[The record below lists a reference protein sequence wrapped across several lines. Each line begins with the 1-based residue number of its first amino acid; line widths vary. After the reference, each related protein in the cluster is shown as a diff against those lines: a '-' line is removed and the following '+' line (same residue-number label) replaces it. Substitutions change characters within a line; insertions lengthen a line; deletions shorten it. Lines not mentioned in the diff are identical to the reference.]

1 MLGYTVCSNKKE
13 DYMNKII
20 LGLLIS
26 SGLSVNTYAACTYN
40 FDATLAQ
47 VNAKNAAGGRQIKL
61 MSPISITEQKGT
73 ATITYIGSIPVDQV
87 VTSGKLI
94 SMLSIQTPLVD
105 KTVIG
110 NNIVAAEFIF
120 DASNLKNV
128 VLGDSY
134 EIQQMAFQILGAS
147 NLKNE
152 ISLDLGYGLINK
164 DTSLAD
170 GNYVTLTGATTKR
183 DTSGSVV
190 VKDVDRKVI
199 PITLPTDGK
208 VRVGLYFN
216 QVSKQMGY
224 IINGT
229 NYGYLNLVA
238 ENALKNIGFNG
249 VGIQSPNPNSKFIG
263 KTVSVQLIT
272 DKANMQFTYP
282 TGTTDICGS
291 AN

>member
-1 MLGYTVCSNKKE
+1 LAILFAQIKKE

-26 SGLSVNTYAACTYN
+26 SGLSINTYAACTYN
-40 FDATLAQ
+40 FDATQAQ
-47 VNAKNAAGGRQIKL
+47 VDAKNAAGGRQIKL

-73 ATITYIGSIPVDQV
+73 ATITYVGSTPVDQV
-87 VTSGKLI
+87 VTSSKLI
-94 SMLSIQTPLVD
+94 SITSSPTPLVD
-105 KTVIG
+105 KAVVGT
-110 NNIVAAEFIF
+110 NIVATEFVF

-134 EIQQMAFQILGAS
+134 ETQQMAFQILGAS

-152 ISLDLGYGLINK
+152 ISIDLGYALINK
-164 DTSLAD
+164 DSTRAD
-170 GNYVTLTGATTKR
+170 GSYVTLIGITRTR
-183 DTSGSVV
+183 DSSGSVV
-190 VKDVDRKVI
+190 VKDIAQKLI
-199 PITLPTDGK
+199 PITLPSDGK

-216 QVSKQMGY
+216 QVSKQVGY

-229 NYGYLNLVA
+229 NYGYLNLIA

-249 VGIQSPNPNSKFIG
+249 VGIQSPNPNSKFLG

-272 DKANMQFTYP
+272 NKANMQFTYP

>member
-1 MLGYTVCSNKKE
+1 
-13 DYMNKII
+13 MNKII

-26 SGLSVNTYAACTYN
+26 SGLSINTYAACTYN
-40 FDATLAQ
+40 FDATQAQ
-47 VNAKNAAGGRQIKL
+47 VDAKNAAGGRQIKL

-73 ATITYIGSIPVDQV
+73 ATITYVGSTPVDQV
-87 VTSGKLI
+87 VTSSKLI
-94 SMLSIQTPLVD
+94 SITSSQTPLVD
-105 KTVIG
+105 KAVVGT
-110 NNIVAAEFIF
+110 NIVATEFVF

-134 EIQQMAFQILGAS
+134 ETQQMAFQILGAS

-152 ISLDLGYGLINK
+152 ISIDLGYALINK
-164 DTSLAD
+164 DSTRAD
-170 GNYVTLTGATTKR
+170 GSYVTLIGITRTR
-183 DTSGSVV
+183 DSSGSVV
-190 VKDVDRKVI
+190 VKDIAQKLI
-199 PITLPTDGK
+199 PITLPSDGK

-216 QVSKQMGY
+216 QVSKQVGY

-229 NYGYLNLVA
+229 NYGYLNLIA

-249 VGIQSPNPNSKFIG
+249 VGIQSPNPNSKFLG

-272 DKANMQFTYP
+272 NKANMQFTYP
-282 TGTTDICGS
+282 TGTTDMCGN

>member
-1 MLGYTVCSNKKE
+1 
-13 DYMNKII
+13 MNKII

-26 SGLSVNTYAACTYN
+26 SGLSINTYAACTYN
-40 FDATLAQ
+40 FDATQAQ
-47 VNAKNAAGGRQIKL
+47 VDAKNAAGGRQIKL

-73 ATITYIGSIPVDQV
+73 ATITYVGSTPVDQV
-87 VTSGKLI
+87 VTSSKLI
-94 SMLSIQTPLVD
+94 SITSSPTPLVD
-105 KTVIG
+105 KAVVGT
-110 NNIVAAEFIF
+110 NIVATEFVF

-134 EIQQMAFQILGAS
+134 ETQQMAFQILGAS

-152 ISLDLGYGLINK
+152 ISIDLGYALINK
-164 DTSLAD
+164 DSTRAD
-170 GNYVTLTGATTKR
+170 GSYVTLIGITRTR
-183 DTSGSVV
+183 DSSGSVV
-190 VKDVDRKVI
+190 VKDIAQKLI
-199 PITLPTDGK
+199 PITLPSDGK

-216 QVSKQMGY
+216 QVSKQVGY

-229 NYGYLNLVA
+229 NYGYLNLIA

-249 VGIQSPNPNSKFIG
+249 VGIQSPNPNSKFLG

-272 DKANMQFTYP
+272 NKANMQFTYP

-291 AN
+291 VN

>member
-1 MLGYTVCSNKKE
+1 
-13 DYMNKII
+13 MNKII

-26 SGLSVNTYAACTYN
+26 SGLSINTYAACTYN
-40 FDATLAQ
+40 FDATQAQ
-47 VNAKNAAGGRQIKL
+47 VDAKNAAGGRQIKL

-73 ATITYIGSIPVDQV
+73 ATITYVGSTPVDQV
-87 VTSGKLI
+87 VTSSKLI
-94 SMLSIQTPLVD
+94 SITSSQTPLVD
-105 KTVIG
+105 KAVVGT
-110 NNIVAAEFIF
+110 NIVATEFIF

-134 EIQQMAFQILGAS
+134 ETQQMAFQILGAS

-152 ISLDLGYGLINK
+152 ISIDLGYALINK
-164 DTSLAD
+164 DSTRAD
-170 GNYVTLTGATTKR
+170 GSYVTLIGITRTR
-183 DTSGSVV
+183 DSSGSVV
-190 VKDVDRKVI
+190 VKDIAQKLI
-199 PITLPTDGK
+199 PITLPSDGK

-216 QVSKQMGY
+216 QVSKQVGY

-229 NYGYLNLVA
+229 NYGYLNLIA

-249 VGIQSPNPNSKFIG
+249 VGIQSPNPNSKFLG

-272 DKANMQFTYP
+272 NKANMQFTYP
-282 TGTTDICGS
+282 TGTTDICGN

>member
-1 MLGYTVCSNKKE
+1 
-13 DYMNKII
+13 MNKII

-26 SGLSVNTYAACTYN
+26 SGLSINTYAACTYN
-40 FDATLAQ
+40 FDATQAQ
-47 VNAKNAAGGRQIKL
+47 VDAKNAAGGRQIKL

-73 ATITYIGSIPVDQV
+73 ATITYVGSTPVDQV
-87 VTSGKLI
+87 VTSSKLI
-94 SMLSIQTPLVD
+94 SITSSQTPLVD
-105 KTVIG
+105 KAVVGT
-110 NNIVAAEFIF
+110 NIVATEFVF

-134 EIQQMAFQILGAS
+134 ETQQMAFQILGAS

-152 ISLDLGYGLINK
+152 ISIDLGYALINK
-164 DTSLAD
+164 DSTRAD
-170 GNYVTLTGATTKR
+170 GSYVTLIGITRTR
-183 DTSGSVV
+183 DSSGSVV
-190 VKDVDRKVI
+190 VKDIAQKLI
-199 PITLPTDGK
+199 PITLPSDGK

-216 QVSKQMGY
+216 QVSKQVGY

-229 NYGYLNLVA
+229 NYGYLNLIA

-249 VGIQSPNPNSKFIG
+249 VGIQSPNPNSKFLG

-272 DKANMQFTYP
+272 NKANMQFTYP
-282 TGTTDICGS
+282 TGTTDICGN

>member
-1 MLGYTVCSNKKE
+1 
-13 DYMNKII
+13 MNKII

-26 SGLSVNTYAACTYN
+26 SGLSINTYAACTYN
-40 FDATLAQ
+40 FDATQAQ
-47 VNAKNAAGGRQIKL
+47 VDAKNAAGGRQIKL

-73 ATITYIGSIPVDQV
+73 ATITYVGSTPVDQV
-87 VTSGKLI
+87 LTSSKLI
-94 SMLSIQTPLVD
+94 SITSSQTPLVD
-105 KTVIG
+105 KAVVGT
-110 NNIVAAEFIF
+110 NIVATEFVF

-134 EIQQMAFQILGAS
+134 ETQQMAFQILGAS

-152 ISLDLGYGLINK
+152 ISIDLGYALMNK
-164 DTSLAD
+164 DSTRAD
-170 GNYVTLTGATTKR
+170 GSYVTLIGITRTR
-183 DTSGSVV
+183 DSSGSIV
-190 VKDVDRKVI
+190 VKDIAQKLI
-199 PITLPTDGK
+199 PITLPSDGK

-216 QVSKQMGY
+216 QVSKQVGY

-229 NYGYLNLVA
+229 NYGYLNLIA

-249 VGIQSPNPNSKFIG
+249 VGIQSPNPNSKFLG

-272 DKANMQFTYP
+272 NKANMQFTYP
-282 TGTTDICGS
+282 TGTTDICGN

>member
-1 MLGYTVCSNKKE
+1 
-13 DYMNKII
+13 MNKII

-26 SGLSVNTYAACTYN
+26 SGLSINTYAACTYN
-40 FDATLAQ
+40 FDATQAQ
-47 VNAKNAAGGRQIKL
+47 VDAKNAAGGRQIKL

-73 ATITYIGSIPVDQV
+73 ATITYVGSTPVDQV
-87 VTSGKLI
+87 VTSSKLI
-94 SMLSIQTPLVD
+94 SITSSQTPLVD
-105 KTVIG
+105 KAVVGT
-110 NNIVAAEFIF
+110 NIVATEFVF

-134 EIQQMAFQILGAS
+134 ETQQMAFQILGAS

-152 ISLDLGYGLINK
+152 ISIDLGYALMNK
-164 DTSLAD
+164 DSTRAD
-170 GNYVTLTGATTKR
+170 GSYVTLIGITRTR
-183 DTSGSVV
+183 DSSGSVV
-190 VKDVDRKVI
+190 VKDIAQKLI
-199 PITLPTDGK
+199 PITLPSDGK

-216 QVSKQMGY
+216 QVSKQVGY

-229 NYGYLNLVA
+229 NYGYLNLIA

-249 VGIQSPNPNSKFIG
+249 VGIQSPNPNSKFLG

-272 DKANMQFTYP
+272 NKANMQFTYP
-282 TGTTDICGS
+282 TGTTDICGN

>member
-1 MLGYTVCSNKKE
+1 
-13 DYMNKII
+13 MNKII

-26 SGLSVNTYAACTYN
+26 SGLSINTYAACTYN
-40 FDATLAQ
+40 FDATQAQ
-47 VNAKNAAGGRQIKL
+47 VDAKNAAGGRQIKL

-73 ATITYIGSIPVDQV
+73 ATITYVGSTPVDQV
-87 VTSGKLI
+87 VTSSKLI
-94 SMLSIQTPLVD
+94 SITSSQTPLVD
-105 KTVIG
+105 KAVVGT
-110 NNIVAAEFIF
+110 NIVATEFVF

-134 EIQQMAFQILGAS
+134 ETQQMAFQILGAS

-152 ISLDLGYGLINK
+152 ISIDLGYALMNK
-164 DTSLAD
+164 DSTRAD
-170 GNYVTLTGATTKR
+170 GSYVTLIGITRTR
-183 DTSGSVV
+183 DSSGSVV
-190 VKDVDRKVI
+190 VKDIAQKLI
-199 PITLPTDGK
+199 PITLPSDGK

-216 QVSKQMGY
+216 QISKQVGY

-229 NYGYLNLVA
+229 NYGYLNLIA

-249 VGIQSPNPNSKFIG
+249 VGIQSPNPNSKFLG

-272 DKANMQFTYP
+272 NKANMQFTYP

>member
-1 MLGYTVCSNKKE
+1 
-13 DYMNKII
+13 MNKII

-26 SGLSVNTYAACTYN
+26 SGLSINTYAACTYN
-40 FDATLAQ
+40 FDATQAQ
-47 VNAKNAAGGRQIKL
+47 VDAANAAGGRQIKL
-61 MSPISITEQKGT
+61 MSPISIAEQKGT
-73 ATITYIGSIPVDQV
+73 ATITYIGSTPVDQV
-87 VTSGKLI
+87 VTSSKLI
-94 SMLSIQTPLVD
+94 SITSSQTPLVD
-105 KTVIG
+105 KAVVGT
-110 NNIVAAEFIF
+110 NIVATEFVF

-134 EIQQMAFQILGAS
+134 ETQQMAFQILGAS

-152 ISLDLGYGLINK
+152 ISIDLGYALINK
-164 DTSLAD
+164 DSTRAD
-170 GNYVTLTGATTKR
+170 GSYVTLIGITRTR
-183 DTSGSVV
+183 DSSGSVV
-190 VKDVDRKVI
+190 VKDIAQKLI
-199 PITLPTDGK
+199 PITLPSDGK

-216 QVSKQMGY
+216 QVSKQVGY

-229 NYGYLNLVA
+229 NYGYLNLIA

-249 VGIQSPNPNSKFIG
+249 VGIQSPNPNSKFLG

-272 DKANMQFTYP
+272 NKANMQFTYP

>member
-1 MLGYTVCSNKKE
+1 
-13 DYMNKII
+13 MNKII

-40 FDATLAQ
+40 FDATQAQ
-47 VNAKNAAGGRQIKL
+47 VDAKNAAGGRQIKL

-73 ATITYIGSIPVDQV
+73 ATITYVGSTPVDQV
-87 VTSGKLI
+87 VTSSKLI
-94 SMLSIQTPLVD
+94 SITSSQTPLVD
-105 KTVIG
+105 KAVVGT
-110 NNIVAAEFIF
+110 NIVATEFVF

-134 EIQQMAFQILGAS
+134 ETQQMAFQILGAS

-152 ISLDLGYGLINK
+152 ISIDLGYALINK
-164 DTSLAD
+164 DSTRAD
-170 GNYVTLTGATTKR
+170 GSYVTLIGITRTR
-183 DTSGSVV
+183 DSSGSVV
-190 VKDVDRKVI
+190 VKDIAQKLI
-199 PITLPTDGK
+199 PITLPSDGK

-216 QVSKQMGY
+216 QVSKQVGY

-229 NYGYLNLVA
+229 NYGYLNLIA

-249 VGIQSPNPNSKFIG
+249 VGIQSPNPNSKFLG

-272 DKANMQFTYP
+272 NKANMQFTYP
-282 TGTTDICGS
+282 TGTTDICGN

>member
-1 MLGYTVCSNKKE
+1 
-13 DYMNKII
+13 MNKII

-26 SGLSVNTYAACTYN
+26 SGLSVNTYAVCTYN
-40 FDATLAQ
+40 FDATQAQ
-47 VNAKNAAGGRQIKL
+47 VNAKNAAGGRQVKL

-94 SMLSIQTPLVD
+94 SMPSIQTPLVD

-164 DTSLAD
+164 DTSLTD

-190 VKDVDRKVI
+190 AKDVDRKVI

-216 QVSKQMGY
+216 QVSKQVGY

-229 NYGYLNLVA
+229 NYGYLNLIA

-249 VGIQSPNPNSKFIG
+249 VGIQSPNPNSKFLG

-272 DKANMQFTYP
+272 NKANMQFTYP

>member
-1 MLGYTVCSNKKE
+1 
-13 DYMNKII
+13 MNKII

-26 SGLSVNTYAACTYN
+26 SGLSINTYAACTYN
-40 FDATLAQ
+40 FDATQAQ
-47 VNAKNAAGGRQIKL
+47 VDAKNAAGGRQIKL

-73 ATITYIGSIPVDQV
+73 ATITYVGSTPVDQV
-87 VTSGKLI
+87 LTSSKLI
-94 SMLSIQTPLVD
+94 SITSSQTPLVD
-105 KTVIG
+105 KAVVGT
-110 NNIVAAEFIF
+110 NIVATEFVF

-134 EIQQMAFQILGAS
+134 ETQQMAFQILGAS
-147 NLKNE
+147 NSKNE
-152 ISLDLGYGLINK
+152 ISIDLGYALINK
-164 DTSLAD
+164 DSTRAD
-170 GNYVTLTGATTKR
+170 GSYVTLIGITRTR
-183 DTSGSVV
+183 DSSGSVV
-190 VKDVDRKVI
+190 VKDIAQKLI
-199 PITLPTDGK
+199 PITLPSDGK

-216 QVSKQMGY
+216 QVSKQVGY

-229 NYGYLNLVA
+229 NYGYLNLIA

-249 VGIQSPNPNSKFIG
+249 VGIQSPNPNSKFLG

-272 DKANMQFTYP
+272 NKANMQFTYP

>member
-1 MLGYTVCSNKKE
+1 
-13 DYMNKII
+13 MNKII
-20 LGLLIS
+20 FGLLIS

-40 FDATLAQ
+40 FDATQAQ
-47 VNAKNAAGGRQIKL
+47 VDAKNAAGGRQIKL
-61 MSPISITEQKGT
+61 MSPISIAEQKGT

-87 VTSGKLI
+87 ATSSKMITLP
-94 SMLSIQTPLVD
+94 SIQTPLVD
-105 KTVIG
+105 KAIAG

-120 DASNLKNV
+120 DVLNIKNI
-128 VLGDSY
+128 VLGDSH
-134 EIQQMAFQILGAS
+134 EIQQLAFNILGAS

-164 DTSLAD
+164 DVNYAD
-170 GNYVTLTGATTKR
+170 GSYVTLTGASTKR
-183 DTSGSVV
+183 DASGSVV
-190 VKDVDRKVI
+190 AKELDRKVI
-199 PITLPTDGK
+199 PVTVSTDGK

-229 NYGYLNLVA
+229 NYGYLNLIT

-249 VGIQSPNPNSKFIG
+249 VGIQSPNPNSKFLD

-272 DKANMQFTYP
+272 NKANMQFTYP
-282 TGTTDICGS
+282 TGTTDICGN

>member
-1 MLGYTVCSNKKE
+1 
-13 DYMNKII
+13 MNKII

-26 SGLSVNTYAACTYN
+26 SGLSINTYAACTYN
-40 FDATLAQ
+40 FDATQAQ
-47 VNAKNAAGGRQIKL
+47 VDAKNAAGGRQIKL

-73 ATITYIGSIPVDQV
+73 ATITYVGSTPVDQV
-87 VTSGKLI
+87 VTSSKLI
-94 SMLSIQTPLVD
+94 SITSSQTPLVD
-105 KTVIG
+105 KAVVGT
-110 NNIVAAEFIF
+110 NIVATEFVF

-134 EIQQMAFQILGAS
+134 ETQQMAFQILGAS

-152 ISLDLGYGLINK
+152 ISIDLGYALINK
-164 DTSLAD
+164 DSTRAD
-170 GNYVTLTGATTKR
+170 GSYVTLIGITRTR
-183 DTSGSVV
+183 DSSGSVV
-190 VKDVDRKVI
+190 VKDIAQKLI
-199 PITLPTDGK
+199 PITLPSDGK

-216 QVSKQMGY
+216 QVSKQVGY

-229 NYGYLNLVA
+229 NYGYLNLIA

-249 VGIQSPNPNSKFIG
+249 VGIQSPNPNSKFLS

-272 DKANMQFTYP
+272 NKANMQFTYP

>member
-1 MLGYTVCSNKKE
+1 
-13 DYMNKII
+13 MNKII

-26 SGLSVNTYAACTYN
+26 SGLSINTYAACTYN
-40 FDATLAQ
+40 FDATQAQ
-47 VNAKNAAGGRQIKL
+47 VDAKNAAGGRQIKL

-73 ATITYIGSIPVDQV
+73 ATITYVGSTPVDQV
-87 VTSGKLI
+87 VTSSKVI
-94 SMLSIQTPLVD
+94 SITSSQTPLVD
-105 KTVIG
+105 KAVVGT
-110 NNIVAAEFIF
+110 NIVATEFVF

-134 EIQQMAFQILGAS
+134 ETQQMAFQILGAS

-152 ISLDLGYGLINK
+152 ISIDLGYALINK
-164 DTSLAD
+164 DSTRAD
-170 GNYVTLTGATTKR
+170 GSYVTLIGITRTR
-183 DTSGSVV
+183 DSSGSVV
-190 VKDVDRKVI
+190 VKDIAQKLI
-199 PITLPTDGK
+199 PITLPSDGK

-216 QVSKQMGY
+216 QVSKQVGY

-229 NYGYLNLVA
+229 NYGYLNLIA

-249 VGIQSPNPNSKFIG
+249 VGIQSPNPNSKFLG

-272 DKANMQFTYP
+272 NKANMQFTYP
-282 TGTTDICGS
+282 TGTTDICGN

>member
-1 MLGYTVCSNKKE
+1 
-13 DYMNKII
+13 MNKII
-20 LGLLIS
+20 LGLVIS
-26 SGLSVNTYAACTYN
+26 SGLSINTYAACTYN
-40 FDATLAQ
+40 FDATQAQ
-47 VNAKNAAGGRQIKL
+47 VDAKNAAGGRQIKL

-73 ATITYIGSIPVDQV
+73 ATITYVGSTPVDQV
-87 VTSGKLI
+87 VTSSKLI
-94 SMLSIQTPLVD
+94 SITSSQTPLVD
-105 KTVIG
+105 KAVVGT
-110 NNIVAAEFIF
+110 NIVATEFVF

-134 EIQQMAFQILGAS
+134 ETQQMAFQILGAS

-152 ISLDLGYGLINK
+152 ISIDLGYALINK
-164 DTSLAD
+164 DSTRAD
-170 GNYVTLTGATTKR
+170 GSYVTLIGITRTR
-183 DTSGSVV
+183 DSSGSVV
-190 VKDVDRKVI
+190 VKDIAQKLI
-199 PITLPTDGK
+199 PITLPSDGK

-216 QVSKQMGY
+216 QVSKQVGY

-229 NYGYLNLVA
+229 NYGYLNLIA

-249 VGIQSPNPNSKFIG
+249 VGIQSPNPNSKFLG

-272 DKANMQFTYP
+272 NKANMQFTYP

>member
-1 MLGYTVCSNKKE
+1 
-13 DYMNKII
+13 MNKII

-26 SGLSVNTYAACTYN
+26 SGLSINTYAACTYN
-40 FDATLAQ
+40 FDATQAQ
-47 VNAKNAAGGRQIKL
+47 VDAKNAAGGRQIKL

-73 ATITYIGSIPVDQV
+73 ATITYVGSTPVDQV
-87 VTSGKLI
+87 VTSSKLI
-94 SMLSIQTPLVD
+94 SITSSQTPLVD
-105 KTVIG
+105 KAIVGT
-110 NNIVAAEFIF
+110 NIVATEFVF

-134 EIQQMAFQILGAS
+134 ETQQMAFQILGAS

-152 ISLDLGYGLINK
+152 ISIDLGYALINK
-164 DTSLAD
+164 DSTRAD
-170 GNYVTLTGATTKR
+170 GSYVTLIGITRTR
-183 DTSGSVV
+183 DSSGSVV
-190 VKDVDRKVI
+190 VKDIAQKLI
-199 PITLPTDGK
+199 PITLPSDGK

-216 QVSKQMGY
+216 QVSKQVGY

-229 NYGYLNLVA
+229 NYGYLNLIA

-249 VGIQSPNPNSKFIG
+249 VGIQSPNPNSKFLG

-272 DKANMQFTYP
+272 NKANMQFTYP
-282 TGTTDICGS
+282 TGTTDMCGN

>member
-1 MLGYTVCSNKKE
+1 
-13 DYMNKII
+13 MNKII
-20 LGLLIS
+20 LVLLVS
-26 SGLSVNTYAACTYN
+26 SGISVNTYAACTYN
-40 FDATLAQ
+40 LDATQ
-47 VNAKNAAGGRQIKL
+47 VQVDAKNAAGGRQIKL
-61 MSPISITEQKGT
+61 MSPISIAEQKGT
-73 ATITYIGSIPVDQV
+73 AIITYIGSIPVDQV
-87 VTSGKLI
+87 ATSSKMITLP
-94 SMLSIQTPLVD
+94 SVQTPLID
-105 KTVIG
+105 KTVVG

-120 DASNLKNV
+120 DASNLKNI

-164 DTSLAD
+164 DTSFAD

-190 VKDVDRKVI
+190 AKDVDRKVI
-199 PITLPTDGK
+199 PIMLPSDGK

-216 QVSKQMGY
+216 QISKQIGY

-229 NYGYLNLVA
+229 NYGYLNLIT

-249 VGIQSPNPNSKFIG
+249 VGIQSPNPNFKFLG

-272 DKANMQFTYP
+272 NKANMQFTYP
-282 TGTTDICGS
+282 TGTTDICGNAS
-291 AN
+291 

>member
-1 MLGYTVCSNKKE
+1 
-13 DYMNKII
+13 MNKII
-20 LGLLIS
+20 FGLLIS
-26 SGLSVNTYAACTYN
+26 SGLSVNTYAVCTYN
-40 FDATLAQ
+40 FDATQAQ

-61 MSPISITEQKGT
+61 MSPISIAEQKGT
-73 ATITYIGSIPVDQV
+73 ATITYIGSVPVDQV

-94 SMLSIQTPLVD
+94 SMPSMQTPLVD
-105 KTVIG
+105 KTVVG

-170 GNYVTLTGATTKR
+170 GNYVSLTGVTTKR
-183 DTSGSVV
+183 DTSGAVV
-190 VKDVDRKVI
+190 AKDVDRKVI
-199 PITLPTDGK
+199 PITMPSDGK
-208 VRVGLYFN
+208 IRVGLYFN

-229 NYGYLNLVA
+229 NYGYLNLIT

-249 VGIQSPNPNSKFIG
+249 VGIQSPNANSKFLG

-272 DKANMQFTYP
+272 NKANMHFTYP

-291 AN
+291 AS

>member
-1 MLGYTVCSNKKE
+1 M
-13 DYMNKII
+13 
-20 LGLLIS
+20 
-26 SGLSVNTYAACTYN
+26 
-40 FDATLAQ
+40 
-47 VNAKNAAGGRQIKL
+47 
-61 MSPISITEQKGT
+61 
-73 ATITYIGSIPVDQV
+73 DQV

-94 SMLSIQTPLVD
+94 SMPSMQTPLVD
-105 KTVIG
+105 KTVVG

-170 GNYVTLTGATTKR
+170 GNYVSLTGVTTKR
-183 DTSGSVV
+183 DTSGAVV
-190 VKDVDRKVI
+190 AKDVDRKVI
-199 PITLPTDGK
+199 PITMPSDGK
-208 VRVGLYFN
+208 IRVGLYFN

-229 NYGYLNLVA
+229 NYGYLNLIA

-249 VGIQSPNPNSKFIG
+249 VGIQSPNANSKFLG

-272 DKANMQFTYP
+272 NKANMQFTYP

>member
-1 MLGYTVCSNKKE
+1 
-13 DYMNKII
+13 MNKII

-26 SGLSVNTYAACTYN
+26 SGLSINTYAACTYN
-40 FDATLAQ
+40 FDATQAQ
-47 VNAKNAAGGRQIKL
+47 VDAKNAAGGRQIKL

-73 ATITYIGSIPVDQV
+73 ATITYVGSTPVDQV
-87 VTSGKLI
+87 LTSSKLI
-94 SMLSIQTPLVD
+94 SITSSQTPLVD
-105 KTVIG
+105 KAVVGT
-110 NNIVAAEFIF
+110 NIVATEFVF

-134 EIQQMAFQILGAS
+134 ETQQMAFQILGAS

-152 ISLDLGYGLINK
+152 ISIDLGYALMNK
-164 DTSLAD
+164 DSTRAD
-170 GNYVTLTGATTKR
+170 GSYVTLIGITRTR
-183 DTSGSVV
+183 DSSGSVV
-190 VKDVDRKVI
+190 VKDIAQKLI
-199 PITLPTDGK
+199 PITLPSDGK

-216 QVSKQMGY
+216 QVSKQVGY

-229 NYGYLNLVA
+229 NYGYLNLIA

-249 VGIQSPNPNSKFIG
+249 VGIQSPNPNSKFLG

-272 DKANMQFTYP
+272 NKANMQFTYP
-282 TGTTDICGS
+282 TGTTDICGN

>member
-1 MLGYTVCSNKKE
+1 
-13 DYMNKII
+13 MNKII

-40 FDATLAQ
+40 FDATQAQ
-47 VNAKNAAGGRQIKL
+47 VDAKNAAGGRQIKL

-73 ATITYIGSIPVDQV
+73 ATITYVGSTPVDQV
-87 VTSGKLI
+87 VTSSKLI
-94 SMLSIQTPLVD
+94 SITSSQTPLVD
-105 KTVIG
+105 KAVVGT
-110 NNIVAAEFIF
+110 NIVATEFVF

-134 EIQQMAFQILGAS
+134 ETQQMAFQILGAS

-152 ISLDLGYGLINK
+152 ISIDLGYALINK
-164 DTSLAD
+164 DSTRAD
-170 GNYVTLTGATTKR
+170 GSYVTLIGITRTR
-183 DTSGSVV
+183 DSSGSVV
-190 VKDVDRKVI
+190 VKDIAQKLI
-199 PITLPTDGK
+199 PIALPSDGK

-216 QVSKQMGY
+216 QVSKQVGY

-229 NYGYLNLVA
+229 NYGYLNLIA

-249 VGIQSPNPNSKFIG
+249 VGIQSPNPNSKFLG

-272 DKANMQFTYP
+272 NKANMQFTYP
-282 TGTTDICGS
+282 TGTTDICGN

>member
-1 MLGYTVCSNKKE
+1 
-13 DYMNKII
+13 MNKII

-26 SGLSVNTYAACTYN
+26 SGISVNTYAACTYS
-40 FDATLAQ
+40 FDATQAQ
-47 VNAKNAAGGRQIKL
+47 VDAKNASGGRQIKL
-61 MSPISITEQKGT
+61 MSPISIVEQKGT
-73 ATITYIGSIPVDQV
+73 ATITYIGSVPVDQV
-87 VTSGKLI
+87 ATSGKMI
-94 SMLSIQTPLVD
+94 SMPSIQTPLVD
-105 KTVIG
+105 KAVVG

-170 GNYVTLTGATTKR
+170 GNYVTLTGVTTKR

-190 VKDVDRKVI
+190 AKDVDRKVI
-199 PITLPTDGK
+199 PIMLPTDGK

-216 QVSKQMGY
+216 QVSKQVGY

-229 NYGYLNLVA
+229 NYGYLNLIA

-249 VGIQSPNPNSKFIG
+249 VGIQSPNPNSKFLG

-272 DKANMQFTYP
+272 NKANMQFTYP

>member
-1 MLGYTVCSNKKE
+1 
-13 DYMNKII
+13 MNKII

-26 SGLSVNTYAACTYN
+26 SGLSINTYAACTYN
-40 FDATLAQ
+40 FDATQAQ
-47 VNAKNAAGGRQIKL
+47 VDAKNAAGGRQIKL

-73 ATITYIGSIPVDQV
+73 ATITYVGSTPVDQV
-87 VTSGKLI
+87 VTSSKLI
-94 SMLSIQTPLVD
+94 SITSSPTPLVD
-105 KTVIG
+105 KAVVGT
-110 NNIVAAEFIF
+110 NIVATEFVF

-134 EIQQMAFQILGAS
+134 ETQQMAFQILGAS

-152 ISLDLGYGLINK
+152 ISIDLGYALINK
-164 DTSLAD
+164 DSTRAD
-170 GNYVTLTGATTKR
+170 GSYVTLIGITRTR
-183 DTSGSVV
+183 DSSGSVV
-190 VKDVDRKVI
+190 VKDIAQKLI
-199 PITLPTDGK
+199 PITLPSDGK

-216 QVSKQMGY
+216 QVSKQVGY

-229 NYGYLNLVA
+229 NYGYLNLIA

-249 VGIQSPNPNSKFIG
+249 VGIQSPNPNSKFLG

-272 DKANMQFTYP
+272 NKANMQFTYP

>member
-1 MLGYTVCSNKKE
+1 LAILFAQIKKE

-26 SGLSVNTYAACTYN
+26 SGLSINTYATCTYN
-40 FDATLAQ
+40 FDATQAQ
-47 VNAKNAAGGRQIKL
+47 VDAKNAAGGRQIKL
-61 MSPISITEQKGT
+61 MSPIGITEQKGT
-73 ATITYIGSIPVDQV
+73 ATITYVGSTPVDQV
-87 VTSGKLI
+87 VTSSKLI
-94 SMLSIQTPLVD
+94 SITSSQTPLVD
-105 KTVIG
+105 KAVEGT
-110 NNIVAAEFIF
+110 NIVATEFVF

-134 EIQQMAFQILGAS
+134 ETQQMAFQILGAS

-152 ISLDLGYGLINK
+152 ISIDLGYALINK
-164 DTSLAD
+164 DSTRAD
-170 GNYVTLTGATTKR
+170 GSYITLIGITRTR
-183 DTSGSVV
+183 DSSGSVV
-190 VKDVDRKVI
+190 VKDIAQKLI
-199 PITLPTDGK
+199 PITLPSDGK

-216 QVSKQMGY
+216 QVSKQVGY

-229 NYGYLNLVA
+229 NYGYLNLIA

-249 VGIQSPNPNSKFIG
+249 VGIQSPNPNSKFLG

-272 DKANMQFTYP
+272 NRANMQFTYP